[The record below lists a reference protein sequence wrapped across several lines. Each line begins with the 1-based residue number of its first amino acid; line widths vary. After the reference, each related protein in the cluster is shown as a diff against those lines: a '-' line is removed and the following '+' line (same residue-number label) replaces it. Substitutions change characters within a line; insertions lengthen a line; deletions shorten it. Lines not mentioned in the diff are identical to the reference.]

1 MFARRNQ
8 HKLSLGS
15 RGYGY
20 AITLLSL
27 RDISPKRG
35 IFADPYNLQINIFF
49 ANFAD
54 GQRNTPSGTHFV
66 CTSSLCEGAERGL
79 LIIASLRAYQ
89 IYFALREILRLCL
102 RMTGFFD

>member
-54 GQRNTPSGTHFV
+54 RQG
-66 CTSSLCEGAERGL
+66 CL
-79 LIIASLRAYQ
+79 SLRAYQ

>member
-1 MFARRNQ
+1 MFAHRNQ

-54 GQRNTPSGTHFV
+54 G
-66 CTSSLCEGAERGL
+66 
-79 LIIASLRAYQ
+79 
-89 IYFALREILRLCL
+89 L
-102 RMTGFFD
+102 RMDKETLPQAHTSCVPAPSVRERKEVC